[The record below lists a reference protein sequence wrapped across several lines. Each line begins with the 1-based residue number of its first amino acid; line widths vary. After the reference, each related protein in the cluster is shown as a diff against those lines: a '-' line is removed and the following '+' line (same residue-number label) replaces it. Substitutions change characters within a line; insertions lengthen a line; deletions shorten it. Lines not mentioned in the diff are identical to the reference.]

1 MKEVLNIA
9 NKCRSCAKAKCKTA
23 CPLHQDI
30 PLITKLIR
38 NNQLDDAKDILF
50 MHNPFGYVTGYLCN
64 HEKQCAGNCIFGD
77 VDFYEIEKELSIQY
91 FDDLITYPKKLEER
105 PIAIIGGGIA
115 GLTLAHSLLKK
126 GIKPIIYEKKQLG
139 GVIINAI
146 PDFRYDKTLFKR
158 HLHAIEKNIKVIYQ
172 EINIDN
178 ISELD
183 QYEHLIFTTG
193 SEIENHTL
201 NYPSVLKGIATL
213 EKFNSNALDLKN
225 KKVGVI
231 GLGNTACDVARA
243 LKRINNDVSII
254 YRRDISSS
262 PATSKELNA
271 LEKENIKIYECLNPV
286 KFENNILTMQ
296 KNKLISIEGSNRKN
310 IIPLDEYQTEEFD
323 YIVEALG
330 SKQNDLLLK
339 KFLQDDFKLIEE
351 ARLNKNSRS
360 LTIKHQNQLVS
371 LIGDAYYGPWNIAQA
386 INSAL
391 EVVQKYYPTY
401 LFGGSFNPVT
411 KAHTNIINYLS
422 TLGDV
427 IVVPNGNKYNLK
439 ELMGYNHRIKMLK
452 LEINKLEYSERVRIS
467 DFEKSSLYKG
477 SIETLRYYNHPVMV
491 IGDDC
496 LLTIHTWINSSKLI
510 EENRFLIITRNNT
523 KANLEEYISKQEI
536 LSNYRDHFTVIELF
550 DEDIRTLSSSSY
562 RYNKNKDVLSDDVL
576 KYIKNNKLYEV

>member
-1 MKEVLNIA
+1 
-9 NKCRSCAKAKCKTA
+9 
-23 CPLHQDI
+23 
-30 PLITKLIR
+30 
-38 NNQLDDAKDILF
+38 
-50 MHNPFGYVTGYLCN
+50 
-64 HEKQCAGNCIFGD
+64 
-77 VDFYEIEKELSIQY
+77 
-91 FDDLITYPKKLEER
+91 
-105 PIAIIGGGIA
+105 
-115 GLTLAHSLLKK
+115 
-126 GIKPIIYEKKQLG
+126 
-139 GVIINAI
+139 
-146 PDFRYDKTLFKR
+146 
-158 HLHAIEKNIKVIYQ
+158 
-172 EINIDN
+172 
-178 ISELD
+178 
-183 QYEHLIFTTG
+183 
-193 SEIENHTL
+193 
-201 NYPSVLKGIATL
+201 
-213 EKFNSNALDLKN
+213 
-225 KKVGVI
+225 
-231 GLGNTACDVARA
+231 
-243 LKRINNDVSII
+243 
-254 YRRDISSS
+254 
-262 PATSKELNA
+262 
-271 LEKENIKIYECLNPV
+271 
-286 KFENNILTMQ
+286 MQ

-310 IIPLDEYQTEEFD
+310 IIPLDEYQEEEFD

-330 SKQNDLLLK
+330 SKQNDLILK

-391 EVVQKYYPTY
+391 EVAQKYYPTY

-411 KAHTNIINYLS
+411 KAHANIINYLS

-439 ELMGYNHRIKMLK
+439 ELMDYNHRIKMLK
-452 LEINKLEYSERVRIS
+452 LEINKLKYSERVRIS

-536 LSNYRDHFTVIELF
+536 LSNYRDHFTVIELL

-576 KYIKNNKLYEV
+576 KYIIDI